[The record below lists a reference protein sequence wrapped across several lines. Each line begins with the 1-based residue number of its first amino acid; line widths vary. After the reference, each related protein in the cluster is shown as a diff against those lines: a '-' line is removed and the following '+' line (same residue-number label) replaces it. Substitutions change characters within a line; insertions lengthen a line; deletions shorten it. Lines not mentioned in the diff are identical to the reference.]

1 MLYIFVGIAMFD
13 MYFRPIRAVTADGN
27 YLKEVAS
34 DWYLCIWLDLGVKFD
49 IKMFALLYINLL
61 DYVC

>member
-1 MLYIFVGIAMFD
+1 MFD

-34 DWYLCIWLDLGVKFD
+34 DWYLYIWLDLGVKFD
-49 IKMFALLYINLL
+49 FKMFALLYINLL
-61 DYVC
+61 GIVYRLASA